1 VCLRVIVAVKSQP
14 GGSATSRVTRYIS
27 ERDRD
32 EQKEGREPRRL
43 FSDKDDSLSYRQA
56 DRALAGPWTP
66 QKDELLHLAVSFRGE
81 DFAALGEDESSRQRR
96 LKETTREAIQ
106 EMAEAAGA
114 KKLIWVAGI
123 HRNTAH
129 PHLHLVI
136 HRDYLSRASGELKR
150 LRRLPRE
157 MLPGRE
163 RGADGREQTKPGKIG
178 QSFERAL
185 DRAIERA
192 RLAAPTRDGH
202 QQKTAP
208 TSALRSQAG
217 DREDRLALG
226 RAMVAEDRIEWLAG
240 MRDSAIRFGEVR
252 RFEVVDARGGRR
264 MLSIADLRRR
274 AEAKADETL
283 WRNSAR
289 AKLSPEERQRAWQNL
304 VENELVRHATTLER
318 IKQARAAALSQINH
332 RLLEAERVAAPLLA
346 AGGEVK
352 AKYRGTGKDL
362 PTPIIARADLSR
374 MQERAIAGGQVEKV
388 RELERIRHALATEN
402 RAPARTPQE
411 AGRLGARLLLA
422 QSELAL
428 AQERAARFEETRH
441 WQRWTVSERETRKF
455 SLADVER
462 AINWESDQARFIGRT
477 RIHWD
482 DDKRE
487 RAAQRVHE
495 LTAYRQSILNQIKA
509 KRAGLEAGAKEKAE
523 MVVTLFSI
531 ETEERGRRQAQGL
544 EMPPPNPNKYE
555 LALLDAH
562 AQQRRDPGLHRLV
575 AQLERGANAR
585 LAETPRLSIT
595 ERTARASARAIV
607 AEIDVRAAC
616 SRLETFNERRTHLDV
631 IVGDGRARELTIKR
645 LTDVEPKN
653 DLEKLFRS
661 WFTSGEVREVTAAVD
676 AHGSRVAAE
685 YERAL
690 QSRDALVELAR
701 QAEWD
706 FKSAHPGKDLPSPA
720 FTPGELTTLEIHV
733 ARERDP
739 VLREQYARLYQN
751 ALGEGRGR
759 DGRLSDDAGKRAIT
773 EDRMD
778 GLLDPMSRW
787 REEVSLTKPAI
798 DERLNLPQDERAY
811 DPRDDVFSR

>member
-1 VCLRVIVAVKSQP
+1 MRVIVAVKSQP

-32 EQKEGREPRRL
+32 ETKEGREPRRL

-56 DRALAGPWTP
+56 DRVLTGSWTP

-81 DFAALGEDESSRQRR
+81 DFAALGEDESGRQRR
-96 LKETTREAIQ
+96 LKETAREAMR

-136 HRDYLSRASGELKR
+136 HRDYLSRATGELKQ

-163 RGADGREQTKPGKIG
+163 KGTDGQEQTRPGKIG
-178 QSFERAL
+178 QSFENAL

-192 RLAAPTRDGH
+192 RLEAPARGETN
-202 QQKTAP
+202 QKTAP
-208 TSALRSQAG
+208 ASVWRGQTD

-226 RAMVAEDRIEWLAG
+226 RAMVAQDRIEWLAG
-240 MRDSAIRFGEVR
+240 MRAGAIRFGELR
-252 RFEVVDARGGRR
+252 RFEVIDARGSRR
-264 MLSIADLRRR
+264 KLSIADLRRR
-274 AEAKADETL
+274 AEAKANETL
-283 WRNSAR
+283 WRNSTR
-289 AKLSPEERQRAWQNL
+289 AKLSPEERQRARQNL
-304 VENELVRHATTLER
+304 IENELTRRATTLER
-318 IKQARAAALSQINH
+318 IEEVRAVALEQINH
-332 RLLEAERVAAPLLA
+332 RLLKAERVAAPLLA

-352 AKYRGTGKDL
+352 AKYHETGKDL
-362 PTPIIARADLSR
+362 PSPIISRADLSR
-374 MQERAIAGGQVEKV
+374 MQERAIAGGQVGKV
-388 RELERIRHALATEN
+388 RELEQIRHALAAEN
-402 RAPARTPQE
+402 GVPARTPQE

-428 AQERAARFEETRH
+428 AQERAGRFEETKH
-441 WQRWTVSERETRKF
+441 WQRWAVSERETRKF

-482 DDKRE
+482 DGKRE
-487 RAAQRVHE
+487 RAAQRVRE
-495 LTAYRQSILNQIKA
+495 LTAYRQSILDQIEA
-509 KRAGLEAGAKEKAE
+509 KRDGLETEAKEKAE
-523 MVVTLFSI
+523 MVATLFSI
-531 ETEERGRRQAQGL
+531 ETEERGRCQTQGR

-585 LAETPRLSIT
+585 VAETPRLSIT
-595 ERTARASARAIV
+595 ERTARARAREIV
-607 AEIDVRAAC
+607 AEIDVRAAH
-616 SRLETFNERRTHLDV
+616 SRLESFNERRTHLDV
-631 IVGDGRARELTIKR
+631 IVGDGRARELAIKR
-645 LTDVEPKN
+645 LSDVEPKN
-653 DLEKLFRS
+653 DFEKLLRS

-690 QSRDALVELAR
+690 QSRDALVEVAR

-739 VLREQYARLYQN
+739 ALREQYARLYQD
-751 ALGEGRGR
+751 ALGEGRDR
-759 DGRLSDDAGKRAIT
+759 DGGLSDDAGKRGVT
-773 EDRMD
+773 EERMDRMPN
-778 GLLDPMSRW
+778 PMSRW
-787 REEVSLTKPAI
+787 REEVSLTRPAI
-798 DERLNLPQDERAY
+798 DEDLNLPRDERAY